1 MRRTAP
7 ELIMIGVTLLFAVII
22 ALKAA
27 HAAEPVPT
35 QSGDIAQLVIV
46 LTYVDG
52 KLQGGDVAGT
62 ADTLEGCENGLQ
74 QFISTIAPKPG
85 VEVTGVCTP
94 LPPPPKASH
103 HEPAS
108 KL

>member
-1 MRRTAP
+1 MKSYVFGFISAVGFIMLRAYAVEPAP
-7 ELIMIGVTLLFAVII
+7 D
-22 ALKAA
+22 
-27 HAAEPVPT
+27 VP
-35 QSGDIAQLVIV
+35 QLVIV

-74 QFISTIAPKPG
+74 QFLATIAPKPG